1 MITINDTLHTNAD
14 TAMLKAICP
23 DTDSI
28 CFFDIETTGFS
39 RNYNIVYLIG
49 AVYFRNGISH
59 YLQWLAESDSDEAYI
74 LSAFNDFLKDF
85 HTLIHFNGDAF
96 DIPFITERAAHL
108 NVTLDISHLESLDLY
123 KTARKCKSILS
134 LSDYK
139 QKTIEHF
146 LGIEREDMY
155 SGGELIDIYRKFA
168 AKPSDTAH
176 NEYRKLLLLH
186 NHDDIEGMLSLLP
199 LVSYYAIIM
208 NSYTV
213 DNTVIDKD
221 TDSDGNVSLRLIA
234 ECSLPV
240 GVPVDRHI
248 CIDNLH
254 ILIKNRT
261 LTLVIPVISDTL
273 KYFFKD
279 YKNYYYLTSED
290 EAIHKSI
297 AQYVDSNNRV
307 KCSASNCYTKKTG
320 IFLPLYDNCDLN
332 IFKKDYSD
340 PEKYC
345 NADDILLKS
354 TDNTEKYIHSV
365 MNKRIEP
372 PTTVTGYRDQN
383 AESLTL
389 SALINDVFMFIKI
402 ESKKNGRI
410 TAYRDIIGILIKTN
424 SARGS

>member
-1 MITINDTLHTNAD
+1 M
-14 TAMLKAICP
+14 
-23 DTDSI
+23 
-28 CFFDIETTGFS
+28 
-39 RNYNIVYLIG
+39 
-49 AVYFRNGISH
+49 
-59 YLQWLAESDSDEAYI
+59 
-74 LSAFNDFLKDF
+74 
-85 HTLIHFNGDAF
+85 
-96 DIPFITERAAHL
+96 
-108 NVTLDISHLESLDLY
+108 
-123 KTARKCKSILS
+123 S

-176 NEYRKLLLLH
+176 NDYRKLLLLH

-199 LVSYYAIIM
+199 LVSYYAVIM

-213 DNTVIDKD
+213 DNAVIDKD
-221 TDSDGNVSLRLIA
+221 TDSNGNVSLRLIA

-240 GVPVDRHI
+240 SVPVDRHI
-248 CIDNLH
+248 CLDNVH
-254 ILIKNRT
+254 ILIKNCT

-279 YKNYYYLTSED
+279 YKNYYYLPSED

-332 IFKKDYSD
+332 IFKKDYSA

-365 MNKRIEP
+365 
-372 PTTVTGYRDQN
+372 
-383 AESLTL
+383 
-389 SALINDVFMFIKI
+389 INHIF
-402 ESKKNGRI
+402 S
-410 TAYRDIIGILIKTN
+410 
-424 SARGS
+424 

>member
-1 MITINDTLHTNAD
+1 
-14 TAMLKAICP
+14 
-23 DTDSI
+23 
-28 CFFDIETTGFS
+28 
-39 RNYNIVYLIG
+39 
-49 AVYFRNGISH
+49 
-59 YLQWLAESDSDEAYI
+59 
-74 LSAFNDFLKDF
+74 
-85 HTLIHFNGDAF
+85 
-96 DIPFITERAAHL
+96 
-108 NVTLDISHLESLDLY
+108 
-123 KTARKCKSILS
+123 
-134 LSDYK
+134 
-139 QKTIEHF
+139 
-146 LGIEREDMY
+146 MY

-213 DNTVIDKD
+213 DNAVIDKD

-248 CIDNLH
+248 CLDNIH
-254 ILIKNRT
+254 ILIKNHT

-340 PEKYC
+340 QEKYC

-365 MNKRIEP
+365 
-372 PTTVTGYRDQN
+372 
-383 AESLTL
+383 
-389 SALINDVFMFIKI
+389 INHIF
-402 ESKKNGRI
+402 S
-410 TAYRDIIGILIKTN
+410 
-424 SARGS
+424 

>member
-49 AVYFRNGISH
+49 AVYFRNGITH

-108 NVTLDISHLESLDLY
+108 NVTLDLSHLESLDLY

-134 LSDYK
+134 LSDCK
-139 QKTIEHF
+139 QKTIEQF
-146 LGIEREDMY
+146 LGIQREDMY

-186 NHDDIEGMLSLLP
+186 NHDDIEGMLSLLQ

-208 NSYTV
+208 NSYIV
-213 DNTVIDKD
+213 DNAVIDKD

-248 CIDNLH
+248 CIDNIH

-261 LTLVIPVISDTL
+261 LTLVIPIISDTL

-279 YKNYYYLTSED
+279 YKNYFYLTSED

-332 IFKKDYSD
+332 IFKKDYSA

-365 MNKRIEP
+365 
-372 PTTVTGYRDQN
+372 
-383 AESLTL
+383 
-389 SALINDVFMFIKI
+389 INHIF
-402 ESKKNGRI
+402 S
-410 TAYRDIIGILIKTN
+410 
-424 SARGS
+424 

>member
-108 NVTLDISHLESLDLY
+108 NVALDLSHLESLDLY

-155 SGGELIDIYRKFA
+155 SGGELIDVYRKFA
-168 AKPSDTAH
+168 AKPF
-176 NEYRKLLLLH
+176 
-186 NHDDIEGMLSLLP
+186 
-199 LVSYYAIIM
+199 
-208 NSYTV
+208 

-248 CIDNLH
+248 CIDNIH

-279 YKNYYYLTSED
+279 YKNYFYLTSED

-320 IFLPLYDNCDLN
+320 IFLPLYDNCNLN

-365 MNKRIEP
+365 
-372 PTTVTGYRDQN
+372 
-383 AESLTL
+383 
-389 SALINDVFMFIKI
+389 INHIF
-402 ESKKNGRI
+402 S
-410 TAYRDIIGILIKTN
+410 
-424 SARGS
+424 

>member
-1 MITINDTLHTNAD
+1 MITINDTLRTTAD
-14 TAMLKAICP
+14 TGILKTICP

-49 AVYFRNGISH
+49 TVYFRDGISH
-59 YLQWLAESDSDEAYI
+59 YSQWLAESDSDEAYI
-74 LSAFNDFLKDF
+74 LTAFNDFLKDF

-108 NVTLDISHLESLDLY
+108 NVVLDLSHLESLDLY

-155 SGGELIDIYRKFA
+155 SGGELIDIYKKFSSR
-168 AKPSDTAH
+168 PSDAEH
-176 NEYRKLLLLH
+176 NNYRKLLLLH

-199 LVSYYAIIM
+199 LISYYAVIM
-208 NSYTV
+208 DSYTI
-213 DNTVIDKD
+213 DSTVIDKD
-221 TDSDGNVSLRLIA
+221 TDSDGRAYLRLIA

-240 GVPVDRHI
+240 SVPVDRHI
-248 CIDNLH
+248 CLDDIH
-254 ILIKNRT
+254 LIIKGCRM
-261 LTLVIPVISDTL
+261 TLVVPACSDTM

-279 YKNYYYLTSED
+279 YRNYYYLPSED

-307 KCSASNCYTKKTG
+307 KCNASNCYAKKTG
-320 IFLPLYDNCDLN
+320 IFIPVSGTINIPVYKHNYDDSKT
-332 IFKKDYSD
+332 F
-340 PEKYC
+340 
-345 NADDILLKS
+345 
-354 TDNTEKYIHSV
+354 
-365 MNKRIEP
+365 
-372 PTTVTGYRDQN
+372 
-383 AESLTL
+383 
-389 SALINDVFMFIKI
+389 ALFDDVFSSDSEIRKLYI
-402 ESKKNGRI
+402 QH
-410 TAYRDIIGILIKTN
+410 ILNHILGK
-424 SARGS
+424 

>member
-108 NVTLDISHLESLDLY
+108 NVSLDLSHLESLDLY
-123 KTARKCKSILS
+123 KTARKCKSIL
-134 LSDYK
+134 
-139 QKTIEHF
+139 
-146 LGIEREDMY
+146 
-155 SGGELIDIYRKFA
+155 YRKFA

-213 DNTVIDKD
+213 DNAVIDKD

-248 CIDNLH
+248 CIDNIH

-340 PEKYC
+340 TEKYC

-365 MNKRIEP
+365 
-372 PTTVTGYRDQN
+372 
-383 AESLTL
+383 
-389 SALINDVFMFIKI
+389 INHIF
-402 ESKKNGRI
+402 S
-410 TAYRDIIGILIKTN
+410 
-424 SARGS
+424 

>member
-1 MITINDTLHTNAD
+1 MITINDTLRTNAD

-74 LSAFNDFLKDF
+74 LSAFNDFLIDF

-108 NVTLDISHLESLDLY
+108 NVALDLSHLESLDLY

-146 LGIEREDMY
+146 LGIERKDMY

-199 LVSYYAIIM
+199 LVSYYAVIM

-213 DNTVIDKD
+213 DNAVIDKD
-221 TDSDGNVSLRLIA
+221 TDSNGNVSLRLIA

-248 CIDNLH
+248 CLDNIH
-254 ILIKNRT
+254 ILIKNCT

-279 YKNYYYLTSED
+279 YKNYYYLPSED

-307 KCSASNCYTKKTG
+307 KCSASNCYTKKAG

-354 TDNTEKYIHSV
+354 SDNIAKYIHSV
-365 MNKRIEP
+365 
-372 PTTVTGYRDQN
+372 
-383 AESLTL
+383 
-389 SALINDVFMFIKI
+389 INHIF
-402 ESKKNGRI
+402 S
-410 TAYRDIIGILIKTN
+410 
-424 SARGS
+424 

>member
-1 MITINDTLHTNAD
+1 MGMPSIYLLLLSVQHILMWHLTFHI
-14 TAMLKAICP
+14 LKAL
-23 DTDSI
+23 T
-28 CFFDIETTGFS
+28 
-39 RNYNIVYLIG
+39 
-49 AVYFRNGISH
+49 
-59 YLQWLAESDSDEAYI
+59 YI
-74 LSAFNDFLKDF
+74 KL
-85 HTLIHFNGDAF
+85 
-96 DIPFITERAAHL
+96 
-108 NVTLDISHLESLDLY
+108 
-123 KTARKCKSILS
+123 ARKCKSILS

-168 AKPSDTAH
+168 VKPSDTAH

-199 LVSYYAIIM
+199 LVSYYAVIM

-213 DNTVIDKD
+213 DNAVIDKD
-221 TDSDGNVSLRLIA
+221 TDSNGNVSLRLIA

-240 GVPVDRHI
+240 SVPVDRHI
-248 CIDNLH
+248 YLDNVH
-254 ILIKNRT
+254 ILIKNCT

-279 YKNYYYLTSED
+279 YKNYYYLPSED

-354 TDNTEKYIHSV
+354 TDNTSKYIHSV
-365 MNKRIEP
+365 
-372 PTTVTGYRDQN
+372 
-383 AESLTL
+383 
-389 SALINDVFMFIKI
+389 INH
-402 ESKKNGRI
+402 
-410 TAYRDIIGILIKTN
+410 ILL
-424 SARGS
+424 

>member
-1 MITINDTLHTNAD
+1 
-14 TAMLKAICP
+14 
-23 DTDSI
+23 
-28 CFFDIETTGFS
+28 
-39 RNYNIVYLIG
+39 
-49 AVYFRNGISH
+49 
-59 YLQWLAESDSDEAYI
+59 
-74 LSAFNDFLKDF
+74 
-85 HTLIHFNGDAF
+85 
-96 DIPFITERAAHL
+96 
-108 NVTLDISHLESLDLY
+108 
-123 KTARKCKSILS
+123 
-134 LSDYK
+134 
-139 QKTIEHF
+139 
-146 LGIEREDMY
+146 MY

-199 LVSYYAIIM
+199 LISYYAIIM

-213 DNTVIDKD
+213 DNAVIDKD

-248 CIDNLH
+248 CLDNIH

-332 IFKKDYSD
+332 IFKKDYSA

-354 TDNTEKYIHSV
+354 TDNTEKYIHS
-365 MNKRIEP
+365 I
-372 PTTVTGYRDQN
+372 
-383 AESLTL
+383 
-389 SALINDVFMFIKI
+389 INHIF
-402 ESKKNGRI
+402 S
-410 TAYRDIIGILIKTN
+410 
-424 SARGS
+424 

>member
-1 MITINDTLHTNAD
+1 MSKTLSAR
-14 TAMLKAICP
+14 L
-23 DTDSI
+23 
-28 CFFDIETTGFS
+28 FFVLLLFGTVFFLTGCGNSGSSGDKPPSYSPARVLTPEAPGKQTLGSSPLILDISNQDQG
-39 RNYNIVYLIG
+39 YLT
-49 AVYFRNGISH
+49 
-59 YLQWLAESDSDEAYI
+59 AESDSDEAYI

-108 NVTLDISHLESLDLY
+108 NVSLDLSHLESLDLY

-213 DNTVIDKD
+213 DNAVIDKD

-248 CIDNLH
+248 CIDNIH

-279 YKNYYYLTSED
+279 YKNYFYLTSED

-365 MNKRIEP
+365 
-372 PTTVTGYRDQN
+372 
-383 AESLTL
+383 
-389 SALINDVFMFIKI
+389 INHIF
-402 ESKKNGRI
+402 S
-410 TAYRDIIGILIKTN
+410 
-424 SARGS
+424 

>member
-74 LSAFNDFLKDF
+74 LSAFNDFLKHF

-108 NVTLDISHLESLDLY
+108 NVSLDLSHLESLDLY

-248 CIDNLH
+248 CIDNIH
-254 ILIKNRT
+254 ILIKNHT

-297 AQYVDSNNRV
+297 EQNVESNKLV
-307 KCSASNCYTKKTG
+307 K
-320 IFLPLYDNCDLN
+320 
-332 IFKKDYSD
+332 
-340 PEKYC
+340 
-345 NADDILLKS
+345 
-354 TDNTEKYIHSV
+354 
-365 MNKRIEP
+365 
-372 PTTVTGYRDQN
+372 
-383 AESLTL
+383 
-389 SALINDVFMFIKI
+389 
-402 ESKKNGRI
+402 
-410 TAYRDIIGILIKTN
+410 
-424 SARGS
+424 